1 MRNRAVRLSAAVAA
15 ALAAGGVLGGCLGAG
30 GNPDAGT
37 NGVAKLPPGTI
48 RTKAL
53 AAARSAGAVRL
64 AGTVT
69 SNGRTYRLDM
79 RLRNNGGVGE
89 VTSQGATFQL
99 LRVDSALYL
108 KAGAGFYATSGSK
121 DAQAAAAELSGKYVK
136 VPPSDPAYAQ
146 FSGFTDKKV
155 LLAGLFVLD
164 GAPTLGPHRKVDGA
178 RTIAVEGAQ
187 GGSLD
192 VALKGAPYPV
202 RYQRAGNAGT
212 LTLSDWN
219 DDFSLAAP
227 GSSAVVDYGKS
238 LGRGK

>member
-1 MRNRAVRLSAAVAA
+1 VRNGPVRLAVTVA
-15 ALAAGGVLGGCLGAG
+15 ALAAGGLVGGCLGFG
-30 GNPDAGT
+30 GDPDAGT
-37 NGVAKLPPGTI
+37 NGVAKLAPATI
-48 RTKAL
+48 QAKAV
-53 AAARSAGAVRL
+53 AAAQAADALHL

-79 RLRNNGGVGE
+79 RLRGNGGVGE
-89 VTSQGATFQL
+89 VTSQGSTFQL

-108 KAGAGFYATSGSK
+108 KVGADFYASSGSK

-136 VPPSDPAYAQ
+136 VPPQDPAYAR

-155 LLAGLFVLD
+155 LLTGLFVL
-164 GAPTLGPHRKVDGA
+164 GGEPRLGPHRKVDGT
-178 RTIAVEGAQ
+178 RTIAVDGTD

-192 VALKGAPYPV
+192 VSLKGTPYPL

-227 GSSAVVDYGKS
+227 RSSTVVDYGKS
-238 LGRGK
+238 LGRK